1 MMPSAQ
7 SRARTNARGGTHIR
21 ESGPRGELGRDCSDA
36 RKLNTNSRLI
46 FFKGQCLG
54 YLEVPAR
61 FLSGN
66 AASCKFPLRTL
77 PVLLIGL

>member
-7 SRARTNARGGTHIR
+7 SRARTNARGGTHIC
-21 ESGPRGELGRDCSDA
+21 ESGPRGGLGRDCSDA
-36 RKLNTNSRLI
+36 QNLNTNSRLI

-54 YLEVPAR
+54 YLEVSAR

-77 PVLLIGL
+77 PVLPIGL

>member
-1 MMPSAQ
+1 MLPSAQ
-7 SRARTNARGGTHIR
+7 SRARTNARGGTHIC
-21 ESGPRGELGRDCSDA
+21 ESGPRGGLGRDCSDA
-36 RKLNTNSRLI
+36 QNLNTNSRLI
-46 FFKGQCLG
+46 LKGQCLG
-54 YLEVPAR
+54 YLEVSAR